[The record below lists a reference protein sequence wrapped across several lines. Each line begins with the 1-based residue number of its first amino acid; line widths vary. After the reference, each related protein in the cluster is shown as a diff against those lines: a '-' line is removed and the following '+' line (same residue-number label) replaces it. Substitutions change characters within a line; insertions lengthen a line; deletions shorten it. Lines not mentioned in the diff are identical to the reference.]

1 MAQRPAS
8 DKSGREKR
16 KLFYG
21 CVIFHCLRPAANPS
35 LIDQVPG
42 MSEESRHRMLEP
54 EKPLSTDMVKLR
66 VGSDFN
72 RSILV
77 HELVA
82 VFLLFIF
89 ESSLVFVLKT
99 PKMFM

>member
-1 MAQRPAS
+1 
-8 DKSGREKR
+8 
-16 KLFYG
+16 
-21 CVIFHCLRPAANPS
+21 
-35 LIDQVPG
+35 
-42 MSEESRHRMLEP
+42 MSEESWHRMLEP
-54 EKPLSTDMVKLR
+54 KKSLSADMVKVR

-77 HELVA
+77 HVLAA

-89 ESSLVFVLKT
+89 ETPLVFVLKT

>member
-1 MAQRPAS
+1 
-8 DKSGREKR
+8 
-16 KLFYG
+16 
-21 CVIFHCLRPAANPS
+21 
-35 LIDQVPG
+35 
-42 MSEESRHRMLEP
+42 MSEESRHRMFES
-54 EKPLSTDMVKLR
+54 EKPFSTDMVKLR

-99 PKMFM
+99 PKMFMQIHGYLSGSICSSSAN